1 MNKTAKIYVAGHEGL
16 VGSAL
21 VRALHEQGYN
31 NLITRSFADLDLRN
45 QSAVDEFFCF
55 EKPEYVF
62 LAAAKVGGIL
72 ANNTYKAEFIYDNI
86 MIAVN
91 VIHASYKHNVKKL
104 LNLGSSC
111 IYPKNAPQP
120 LKEEYLLTG
129 PLESTNEPYAI
140 AKIAAIKLCQYYN
153 EQYGTN
159 FMSVMPTNL
168 YGPND
173 NFNLETAHVLP
184 ALLRKFHLAKML
196 QQGDFE
202 AIKIDLQKYKIGY
215 GLDEKM
221 NLQDTTNIRTIL
233 QHVGITEHNVTL
245 WGTGKPRRE
254 FLYVDDLAQA
264 IIFLI
269 NQNHTFQSS
278 GIVNIGTGKDIE
290 IIELAKIVKEVT
302 IFDGK
307 IIFEHKNLEGMQRK
321 ILDIS
326 KLIRLEWKN
335 VISLKHGISITY
347 EWYKA
352 REIKFPIKMKNIVN
366 YEKYS

>member
-1 MNKTAKIYVAGHEGL
+1 MNKEAKIYVAGHEGL

-21 VRALHEQGYN
+21 VRTLHKEGYN
-31 NLITRSFADLDLRN
+31 NLITRSFTDLDLRN
-45 QSAVDEFFCF
+45 QSTVDEFFYN

-86 MIAVN
+86 MIAAN
-91 VIHASYKHNVKKL
+91 VIHASYKSGVKKL

-129 PLESTNEPYAI
+129 PLEQTNEPYAI

-159 FMSVMPTNL
+159 FISVMPTNL

-184 ALLRKFHLAKML
+184 ALLRKFHLAKLL
-196 QQGDFE
+196 QRDDFE
-202 AIKIDLQKYKIGY
+202 TIKIDLQKHKIGY
-215 GLDEKM
+215 GLDEKVKF
-221 NLQDTTNIRTIL
+221 QDHTNISAIL
-233 QHVGITEHNVTL
+233 QQVGITAHNVTL

-254 FLYVDDLAQA
+254 FLYVDDLAES

-269 NQNHTFQSS
+269 KNNNANDIGQ
-278 GIVNIGTGKDIE
+278 IINIGDGVDVSVKDLAE
-290 IIELAKIVKEVT
+290 IIKAIVEFNGQVLLDATKPDGVDRKLLNVT
-302 IFDGK
+302 MVTKLGWAS
-307 IIFEHKNLEGMQRK
+307 KNTLEKGIK
-321 ILDIS
+321 
-326 KLIRLEWKN
+326 KL
-335 VISLKHGISITY
+335 Y
-347 EWYKA
+347 QWY
-352 REIKFPIKMKNIVN
+352 
-366 YEKYS
+366 